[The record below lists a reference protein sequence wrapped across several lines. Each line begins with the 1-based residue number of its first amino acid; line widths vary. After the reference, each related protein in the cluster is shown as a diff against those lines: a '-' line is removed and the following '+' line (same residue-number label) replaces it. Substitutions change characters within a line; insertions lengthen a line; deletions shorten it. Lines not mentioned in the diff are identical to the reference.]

1 MGNRMRVN
9 ERAERRP
16 ATSAEAGRFAEAL
29 RRARI
34 AATARTAACGP
45 AARERPIEARKAAFR
60 GAAAE
65 VARREAARDEER
77 ALAGAAP
84 DAPRDLRADPPPVP
98 EIAALVRALPAAVD
112 AARVRDGAPLA
123 LSFGRSLDVELRSS
137 GAGVE
142 VVLRPEPRLLRA
154 AEAELPRVVEA
165 LRLRGVE
172 VARAEVRPRGGG
184 RRPR

>member
-1 MGNRMRVN
+1 MRVN
-9 ERAERRP
+9 ETAAARRTP
-16 ATSAEAGRFAEAL
+16 ASAQ
-29 RRARI
+29 
-34 AATARTAACGP
+34 ATARTTDLGST
-45 AARERPIEARKAAFR
+45 ARARPIEARKAAVR
-60 GAAAE
+60 GGAAA

-77 ALAGAAP
+77 GLPGAAA
-84 DAPRDLRADPPPVP
+84 DAARELRTDPSPVP
-98 EIAALVRALPAAVD
+98 GIAALVRALPAAVD

-137 GAGVE
+137 AAGIE

-172 VARAEVRPRGGG
+172 VARAEVRPRQGG
-184 RRPR
+184 RRAR